1 MEALRKQEE
10 YEYTVEDI
18 LSLPDGERAEL
29 IDGQIY
35 SMSSPGTGHQRL
47 LMYLCNKIYN
57 YIEENDGECEV
68 FAAPFSVF
76 LNSDNRNY
84 VEPDIAVICDKDK
97 LSEQGCDGA
106 PDWVIEIV
114 SPSSRS
120 MDYYK
125 KLFKYRTAGV
135 REYWVVDPER
145 KVTTVYQF
153 EDDSMAEYAFGE
165 EIPAGIYKGFSIR
178 V

>member
-1 MEALRKQEE
+1 MEALKKREE
-10 YEYTVEDI
+10 YAYTVEDI

-35 SMSSPGTGHQRL
+35 YMSSPGTEHQRL
-47 LMYLCNKIYN
+47 LVYLCNQIYN

-68 FAAPFSVF
+68 FAAPFAVF
-76 LNSDNRNY
+76 LNRDNRNY
-84 VEPDIAVICDKDK
+84 VEPDIAVICDQDK

-114 SPSSRS
+114 SLSSRS

-153 EDDSMAEYAFGE
+153 EDDSMTEYAFGE
-165 EIPAGIYKGFSIR
+165 EITVGIYKGFSIR